1 MMKSVLIV
9 GQAPP
14 LRDAITPYE
23 RTRLWR
29 WLKDAGVHTDA
40 VAWQFDSVLHDFPGR
55 SRGTDRPPS
64 RDEIA
69 VASDRLAKTITSLR
83 PHAVIPVGLAA
94 ARAVLGRAHP
104 IGSLDDAVGQIWNVM
119 GMPPAVV
126 LPHPSGR
133 STWIYSSEERMAAL
147 QASLQLI
154 SEILSDSGSR

>member
-1 MMKSVLIV
+1 MKSVLII

-14 LRDAITPYE
+14 LKDTNVPYE

-29 WLKDAGVHTDA
+29 WLKDAGVETDE
-40 VAWQFDSVLHDFPGR
+40 VAWQFDSVLLEFPGR

-69 VASDRLAKTITSLR
+69 IASDRLASAIASLR
-83 PHAVIPVGLAA
+83 PRLVILVGLAA
-94 ARAVLGRAHP
+94 ATAVLGRAHP
-104 IGSLDDAVGQIWNVM
+104 IGSLDDAVGQIWNITDM
-119 GMPPAVV
+119 SPAVV

-154 SEILSDSGSR
+154 SETLSGSSS